1 MIINISQFTQ
11 SNLAA
16 NAWKQKRILSFF
28 RNEKMVLI
36 KLCYLYYKV
45 FRLMCSGMLLKTKS
59 FTDTLKCFY
68 RIGKSE
74 MLLKIASCIIIY
86 EPIIL
91 LLFLLLS
98 LLLCSVNCLSIAICK
113 QKFCNIFLL

>member
-1 MIINISQFTQ
+1 
-11 SNLAA
+11 
-16 NAWKQKRILSFF
+16 
-28 RNEKMVLI
+28 MVLI
-36 KLCYLYYKV
+36 KIYVYLYYKV

-74 MLLKIASCIIIY
+74 MLFKIASCIIIY

-98 LLLCSVNCLSIAICK
+98 LLLCFVNCLSIAICK
-113 QKFCNIFLL
+113 QKFRNIFLL